1 MTSLDD
7 AHPLV
12 RNCIYIMTVT
22 LSPAVRRRVERWNIR
37 PKTDDYDSSPS
48 YMENTE
54 FMVESARLIIII
66 RWNL

>member
-12 RNCIYIMTVT
+12 RNSNCTPGGIYLT
-22 LSPAVRRRVERWNIR
+22 LAPAVRRVERWNIR

-48 YMENTE
+48 YDGEH
-54 FMVESARLIIII
+54 
-66 RWNL
+66 